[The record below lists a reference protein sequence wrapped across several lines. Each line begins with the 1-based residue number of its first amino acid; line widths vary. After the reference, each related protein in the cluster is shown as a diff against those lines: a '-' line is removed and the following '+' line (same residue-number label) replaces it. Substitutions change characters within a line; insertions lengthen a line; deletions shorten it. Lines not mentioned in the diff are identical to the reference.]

1 MRSLAGLSAYAGL
14 DDRTSSSITVPP
26 SCSPG
31 ALGAAENRMP
41 LSGDHVLFDIGPF
54 AAESGFGI
62 VGFAGCGLGGAR
74 GLSERA

>member
-1 MRSLAGLSAYAGL
+1 LRSLAGLSAYAGL
-14 DDRTSSSITVPP
+14 DDRTSSSMIVPP

-41 LSGDHVLFDIGPF
+41 LSGDQVLFETGPV

-62 VGFAGCGLGGAR
+62 VGLAGCGLGGAR